1 MYKILLC
8 DDDHDVVQLVKTYCE
23 LDGYEV
29 YEAESGLEAIE
40 KAKEIKLDLI
50 IMDVMMPN
58 VDGFTAVQKIRETS
72 NVPIIMLTAKSEEY
86 DKLHGFNIGVDDF
99 ILKPFSPR
107 EVMARVKAVL
117 KRTSDNVSADSDE
130 ITAGSIKIN
139 ELSRNVKVSNVEVSL
154 TPKEF
159 DLLVYLVK
167 NKKQVMTREQ
177 LLSKVWGFDYYGD
190 VRTVDTHIK
199 SLRERLNESRKCIKT
214 VWGIGYKFEDD
225 I

>member
-130 ITAGSIKIN
+130 ITA
-139 ELSRNVKVSNVEVSL
+139 
-154 TPKEF
+154 
-159 DLLVYLVK
+159 
-167 NKKQVMTREQ
+167 
-177 LLSKVWGFDYYGD
+177 
-190 VRTVDTHIK
+190 
-199 SLRERLNESRKCIKT
+199 
-214 VWGIGYKFEDD
+214 
-225 I
+225 

>member
-1 MYKILLC
+1 M
-8 DDDHDVVQLVKTYCE
+8 
-23 LDGYEV
+23 
-29 YEAESGLEAIE
+29 
-40 KAKEIKLDLI
+40 
-50 IMDVMMPN
+50 
-58 VDGFTAVQKIRETS
+58 
-72 NVPIIMLTAKSEEY
+72 
-86 DKLHGFNIGVDDF
+86 
-99 ILKPFSPR
+99 
-107 EVMARVKAVL
+107 
-117 KRTSDNVSADSDE
+117 
-130 ITAGSIKIN
+130 
-139 ELSRNVKVSNVEVSL
+139 SRNVKVSNVEVSL